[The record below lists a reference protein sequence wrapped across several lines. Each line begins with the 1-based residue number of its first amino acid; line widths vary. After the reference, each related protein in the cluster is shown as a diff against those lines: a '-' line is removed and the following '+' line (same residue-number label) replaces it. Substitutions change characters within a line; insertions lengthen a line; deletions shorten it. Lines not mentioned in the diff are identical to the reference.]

1 MENLLHN
8 KNIDW
13 NAVANKHAVVTGKIC
28 LPKKSSTLTSITGK
42 SHHARLGVYAANLWR
57 EKAMTDVLI
66 VVQNQEFKAHKA
78 VLACYSPYFSSV
90 FVKPGFSDVHYLQ
103 LPTVTAKAFGI
114 LLEYMYT
121 GKLKV
126 SCQELSDVYRSA
138 KKLGIKE
145 EIVFYVVEI
154 ERTGASN
161 NGGML
166 LVMNFTFAYVRKFS
180 DEILRD
186 DEPRMNE
193 MIANFG

>member
-13 NAVANKHAVVTGKIC
+13 NAVANKHAVTTGKIC
-28 LPKKSSTLTSITGK
+28 LPKKSSTLTSVTGK

-66 VVQNQEFKAHKA
+66 VVQTQEFKAHKA

-90 FVKPGFSDVHYLQ
+90 FVKPGFSDVHY
-103 LPTVTAKAFGI
+103 VASIA
-114 LLEYMYT
+114 Y
-121 GKLKV
+121 
-126 SCQELSDVYRSA
+126 SDSQSIRHLIGVYVHW
-138 KKLGIKE
+138 KIEE

-154 ERTGASN
+154 ERPGVSD

-166 LVMNFTFAYVRKFS
+166 LAMNFTFAYVRKFT

-186 DEPRMNE
+186 GEPRMNE